1 MNQQELLSCMEN
13 PGEMSVI
20 SASKK
25 YVEVLRAVHE
35 TWANQEPDYELDL
48 TGYDFYAKDLFM
60 NDYFLFFSAVQGNV
74 KNRTSPILNPELR
87 TPLVSN
93 AKKMYQDFAGLVH
106 STSHVPGDEE
116 RMLAIKNAFS
126 THLMSGNFPESS
138 REAFEGLRPEVEQL
152 DSWVADII
160 SEVVTSSHFGL
171 GAPSDP
177 HDAVFYLYVKDKD
190 EHVAASL
197 LIGASFIEE
206 WLSVSPVRGI
216 IGRNELDDD
225 EAFDRESQR

>member
-1 MNQQELLSCMEN
+1 MNHEELMGCLES

-35 TWANQEPDYELDL
+35 TWANQEPDYDLDL

-60 NDYFLFFSAVQGNV
+60 NDYFIFFSAVQGNV

-87 TPLVSN
+87 NPLVLK
-93 AKKMYQDFAGLVH
+93 AKKIYKDFDGLVQ
-106 STSHVPGDEE
+106 SISPTNGIEE
-116 RMLAIKNAFS
+116 KMVAVKNAFS
-126 THLMSGNFPESS
+126 ALLMEDNFPESS
-138 REAFEGLRPEVEQL
+138 REAYEGLRPEVEQL

-160 SEVVTSSHFGL
+160 AEVVTSSHFGL
-171 GAPSDP
+171 GAPTDP